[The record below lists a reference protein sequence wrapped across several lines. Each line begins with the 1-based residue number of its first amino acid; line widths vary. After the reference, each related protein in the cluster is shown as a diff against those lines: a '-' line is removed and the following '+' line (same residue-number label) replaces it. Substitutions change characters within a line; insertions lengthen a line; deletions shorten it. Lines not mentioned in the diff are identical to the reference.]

1 MEYSQPVEECAG
13 SMDALKR
20 SSCIAVRGYRV
31 AQRVHVGASR
41 CVVERRAALVRFVMH
56 SLIAYL
62 CAIACVSARAAESYG
77 VEFDAPASVRDL
89 LARHV
94 ELSRWRGH
102 ERMNPDEFRRLYR
115 KAPEEIRNLL
125 ATEGYYRPRIDA
137 SMSEEG
143 GSLRARFRV
152 DPGEPAKVATVD
164 IEFVGAIATD
174 GDVRQKTERWR
185 EGWPL
190 KSGEVF
196 RHETWEAGKRA
207 LMRELALDRYPI
219 AAITKSQAVVDPADN
234 RVRLSVVVDSG
245 PFGRFGTLAIE
256 GIDRYPRSIVENLN
270 PIRPGEPYSV
280 LQLQEFQTRLL
291 DSGYFN
297 SVTVD
302 APADSDG
309 TATVRVWVQEREPR
323 RIAFGVG
330 YSTDTGARI
339 QAEYRQLNFL
349 DRGLQI
355 GARIKLETRARS
367 VGADLYFPTNA
378 RGYRDRLVATAEN
391 ETIQGTETDKI
402 VLTAGR
408 ARKRG
413 DTETD
418 VSLSYIAEEQ
428 RVNGASD
435 KSTQAL
441 TANWS
446 YTLRRTNDPLFPT
459 SGYLLNVQIGGAPGV
474 LVAEQTFLRLY
485 GKLVHYSRL
494 GDDGVLTL
502 RGEVGHV
509 RANGTSDV
517 PSDFL
522 FRTGGD
528 RTVRGYAYQSLGLRE
543 GGAVTGGRAL
553 AVASAEYTH
562 WLTEDW
568 GAAVFVDTGNAAD
581 RFGGFEFKTGVGVG
595 ARWRSPVGPLN
606 LDIAHGLDAGKLRL
620 HFSVGLAF

>member
-1 MEYSQPVEECAG
+1 MNTVPACGLRTLRMLLALSCLLFCA
-13 SMDALKR
+13 
-20 SSCIAVRGYRV
+20 
-31 AQRVHVGASR
+31 H
-41 CVVERRAALVRFVMH
+41 
-56 SLIAYL
+56 
-62 CAIACVSARAAESYG
+62 ARAEERYL
-77 VEFDAPASVRDL
+77 VEFDAPESVRAL
-89 LARHV
+89 LAEHV

-115 KAPEEIRNLL
+115 TAPEEIRNLL
-125 ATEGYYRPRIDA
+125 ATEGYYRPTVEP
-137 SMSEEG
+137 SMTEEAG
-143 GSLRARFRV
+143 ILRARFIVNPGDPVRV
-152 DPGEPAKVATVD
+152 AAID
-164 IEFVGAIATD
+164 IEFVGAVGSD

-185 EGWPL
+185 EPWPL
-190 KSGEVF
+190 KPGEVF

-207 LMRELALDRYPI
+207 LMRALALDRYPLATI
-219 AAITKSQAVVDPADN
+219 ARSQAIVDPVAN
-234 RVRLSVVVDSG
+234 LVRLSVVVDSG
-245 PFGRFGTLAIE
+245 PFGRFGGLTIE
-256 GIDRYPRSIVENLN
+256 GVERYPRSIVENLN

-291 DSGYFN
+291 DSGYFT

-302 APADSDG
+302 APADKDG
-309 TATVRVWVQEREPR
+309 TATVRVWVQERESR

-330 YSTDTGARI
+330 YSTDTGSRV

-367 VGADLYFPTNA
+367 IGGDLYFPTDA
-378 RGYRDRLVATAEN
+378 RGYRDRLVAKAEN

-413 DTETD
+413 DIETD
-418 VSLSYIAEEQ
+418 VALNYIAEAQ
-428 RVNGASD
+428 QIDGAES

-446 YTLRRTNDPLFPT
+446 YTVRRTNDPLFPT
-459 SGYLLNVQIGGAPGV
+459 RGYLLNVQIGGAPGV
-474 LVAEQTFLRLY
+474 LVAEQTFVRLY
-485 GKLVHYSRL
+485 GKLVHYRAL
-494 GDDGVLTL
+494 GEDGLLTL
-502 RGEVGHV
+502 RGEAGFV
-509 RANGTSDV
+509 RTNGTSDV

-528 RTVRGYAYQSLGLRE
+528 RTVRGYDYQSLGIRQ
-543 GGAVTGGRAL
+543 GDAVTGGRAL
-553 AVASAEYTH
+553 AVASVEYTR
-562 WLTEDW
+562 WLTDDW
-568 GAAVFVDTGNAAD
+568 GAAVFVDTGNAAE
-581 RFGGFEFKTGVGVG
+581 RFSGFDLKTGVGIG

-606 LDIAHGLDAGKLRL
+606 LDLAHGLDEGRLRL

>member
-1 MEYSQPVEECAG
+1 
-13 SMDALKR
+13 MDALKR
-20 SSCIAVRGYRV
+20 SSCVAVRRHVENRRGLRGRTCR
-31 AQRVHVGASR
+31 ADVHLGR
-41 CVVERRAALVRFVMH
+41 LVRLVMR
-56 SLIAYL
+56 SLLAL
-62 CAIACVSARAAESYG
+62 ACVIACVSVRAAESYL

-89 LARHV
+89 LVQHV
-94 ELSRWRGH
+94 ELSRWRDH

-115 KAPEEIRNLL
+115 RAPEEIRNLL
-125 ATEGYYRPRIDA
+125 ATEGYYRPLIEA
-137 SMSEEG
+137 TLSEG
-143 GSLRARFRV
+143 DGSPSARFV
-152 DPGEPAKVATVD
+152 VNPGEPARIASVD
-164 IEFVGAIATD
+164 IEFVGAVAAD
-174 GDVRQKTERWR
+174 GDVLQKTERWR

-190 KSGEVF
+190 KKGDVF

-219 AAITKSQAVVDPADN
+219 AAIDMSQAVVDPADN
-234 RVRLSVVVDSG
+234 QVRLRVVVDSG
-245 PFGRFGTLAIE
+245 PFGRFGALAIE
-256 GIDRYPRSIVENLN
+256 GIERYPRSIVENLN

-280 LQLQEFQTRLL
+280 FQLQEFQTRLL
-291 DSGYFN
+291 DSGYFT

-302 APADSDG
+302 APADRDG

-355 GARIKLETRARS
+355 GGRIKLETRARS
-367 VGADLYFPTNA
+367 IGADLYFPTNA
-378 RGYRDRLVATAEN
+378 QGYRDRLVATAEN

-402 VLTAGR
+402 ALTAGR

-418 VSLSYIAEEQ
+418 VSLSYIAEDQ
-428 RVNGASD
+428 RVNGTNN

-446 YTLRRTNDPLFPT
+446 YTLRRTNDRLFPT

-474 LVAEQTFLRLY
+474 VFAEQTFLRLY
-485 GKLVHYSRL
+485 GKLVHYSKL

-502 RGEVGHV
+502 RGEAGHV

-517 PSDFL
+517 PSDYL

-528 RTVRGYAYQSLGLRE
+528 RTVRGYSYQSLGIRE

-553 AVASAEYTH
+553 AVASAEYTR
-562 WLTEDW
+562 WLTDDW
-568 GAAVFVDTGNAAD
+568 GAAFFVDTGNAAD
-581 RFGGFEFKTGVGVG
+581 RFGGFELKTGVGVG

-606 LDIAHGLDAGKLRL
+606 LDIAHGLDGGKLRL